1 MAVMGADY
9 EEMKARQKRCVCRQC
24 GSELEIRM
32 IIFCQYGGQGLEL
45 YCPVCQ
51 RIEYGVEKEL
61 FTLANKFIKET
72 ELFFRYA
79 RG

>member
-9 EEMKARQKRCVCRQC
+9 EEMNARQKRCVCRQC
-24 GSELEIRM
+24 GRELEIRM

-51 RIEYGVEKEL
+51 RI
-61 FTLANKFIKET
+61 
-72 ELFFRYA
+72 
-79 RG
+79 

>member
-9 EEMKARQKRCVCRQC
+9 EEMKAREKRCVCRQC

-45 YCPVCQ
+45 ILPGVSADRVWGGKGIVCFS
-51 RIEYGVEKEL
+51 E
-61 FTLANKFIKET
+61 
-72 ELFFRYA
+72 
-79 RG
+79 